1 LRQPRNGHRSV
12 DRILSLARREAEVAI
27 RWARPERGE
36 LVACRIVDVPYALY
50 RARDLPLRAE
60 DRQVLLIGLSVA
72 DGRLPDAQWLTRAFP
87 DRAPAIRATGL
98 QARISLVRG
107 GAGLGVLPRFV
118 QRVFRD
124 IEAVEAPIAPLVR
137 SLWLV
142 VHRDLRRRP
151 VIAVVN
157 DFLHDIIGE
166 ALRGGGGQSEAN
178 LPRKFQGRS
187 VRDAV
192 DRTICDDPRPL

>member
-1 LRQPRNGHRSV
+1 
-12 DRILSLARREAEVAI
+12 
-27 RWARPERGE
+27 
-36 LVACRIVDVPYALY
+36 
-50 RARDLPLRAE
+50 
-60 DRQVLLIGLSVA
+60 
-72 DGRLPDAQWLTRAFP
+72 
-87 DRAPAIRATGL
+87 
-98 QARISLVRG
+98 
-107 GAGLGVLPRFV
+107 LGVLPRFV

-166 ALRGGGGQSEAN
+166 ALRGA
-178 LPRKFQGRS
+178 
-187 VRDAV
+187 
-192 DRTICDDPRPL
+192 